1 MGGGVGEIGR
11 TGIYKV
17 AHVLSRYKV
26 SFQSQKDTY
35 RLLGKLFGC
44 VDINIECKNIPI
56 LVDMGG
62 VGVGWLYWDIKN
74 VFVLAYPQPLTES
87 KIYQNR
93 SWQFLS
99 KTDQNYKNAR

>member
-1 MGGGVGEIGR
+1 MGEIGR

-56 LVDMGG
+56 SVDMGVVW
-62 VGVGWLYWDIKN
+62 VGLYWDIKH
-74 VFVLAYPQPLTES
+74 VFVLAYPQPLTGS
-87 KIYQNR
+87 KIYQN
-93 SWQFLS
+93 
-99 KTDQNYKNAR
+99 